1 MKVFDIYY
9 QLLMQ
14 QLTNGKRTTIDLS
27 TVDMQ
32 DAIEKVEEQIDKNGS
47 GNLNDQE
54 VFNDEYENFLA
65 PFARRNKPNPYRDI
79 KPDSNTIGSDNVSRY
94 DYSKACRKE
103 LMKKVEWRV
112 RQELE
117 WRNAAIRI
125 GLKDAD
131 GNALDVND
139 HTWMSRLMKTDGTP
153 ESRAYNESIVALAA
167 LVPQNVGKNAG
178 RQKPLWTREQY
189 LDWRIKYYTDK
200 GEIDREAW
208 DKATSDLNDASTF
221 LFREINAELKR
232 ADLDHFEVAMNAILT
247 GDFSNEFFQDTE
259 QEKRLEKAFAV
270 FNNDVSNLGMVVDRE
285 IFKALNALGNVPFNS
300 EQQKKFDKIWQEKV
314 HYIGNASAV
323 ANLAANPYFA
333 FVDPYKQ
340 YRSKLGGLNV
350 SFDPDGKNEDR
361 VKKPLGGSMLEE
373 YSSYVNLVMYAHD
386 KFLAPYKLDTD
397 DKISKEF
404 TKMEADG
411 IQVFHNEKEKKTMIV
426 QSEPTNAGFVSI
438 KPYDHPEHI
447 VSNGMKERA
456 NELLA
461 KCAQWSTTKRT
472 SPEFENMRKALGI
485 VSAIE
490 FADHPTAMQIEEARA
505 ALAYLNDTTKA
516 YFRRKAIHHNDNAY
530 ESERI
535 RFANDVKGFVEQK
548 LRHCQYYTE
557 HMQAVAPARAAQQA
571 EPVIP
576 VEQQANINE
585 NNIINNNL
593 PEENIELPKPEKNNE
608 PPKPEENNEPPKQE
622 ENIEPPKDEV
632 KAEPVDAPKPEVK
645 AEPNVDAPKN
655 EAQPNV
661 DAPKNEA
668 EQNVNAPQ
676 DEVKA
681 EPVDAQKNENDNEPN
696 NGKPD
701 YVDAW
706 VEVDVYAINQVSN
719 FMAMKKA
726 YDALKF
732 PDNRKSMEY
741 RLRDVTGR
749 ALAGYVIRELISS
762 EEDEPNTEPLVTQ
775 LVNKGKMNVLVDKII
790 NSEPF
795 NSQLKQV
802 LTHFGTA
809 EKFFENIPSNLEGS
823 LKDHWKTPSKIMERN
838 MCLKAGTQFLAKFKK
853 ELELEKQKKPEV
865 KKEQSVNAQKNDN
878 KERKEE
884 NKNATNGAQAAAE
897 KYAKGNIGVFTTMK
911 RGYDRLKSPAMRKSM
926 VKDMLDYAQN
936 GIAGYIILELISKSK
951 EPNADVKS
959 TITQLANG
967 GKLNELSD
975 EIIKSEQFDNYF
987 GKVIK
992 DFDACTEFLSR
1003 LQDNPSSDARKCCF
1017 MAGMHFVKEFKKG
1030 PQKKEAENNAKD
1042 QIVNAPKNEAKEEP
1056 DLEKQ
1061 KKPEVKKEQSANAQK
1076 NDNKEREEENK
1087 NATNGAQ
1094 AAAEKYA
1101 KGNIGVFTTMKRGYD
1116 RLKSPAM
1123 RKSMVKDMLD
1133 YAQNGIAGYI
1143 ILELISKSKEPNADV
1158 KSTITQLANGG
1169 KLNELSDE
1177 IIKSEQFDNYFGKVI
1192 KDFDACTEFLSRLQD
1207 NPSSDARKCCFMAGM
1222 DFVEEFKKGPQKK
1235 EAENNAKEQIV
1246 NTASEKNGKESQMQ
1260 GKVSV

>member
-259 QEKRLEKAFAV
+259 KEKRLEKAFAV

-285 IFKALNALGNVPFNS
+285 IFKALNELGNVPLNS
-300 EQQKKFDKIWQEKV
+300 EQQKKFDKMWQKKV

-350 SFDPDGKNEDR
+350 SFEPDGKNEDR

-593 PEENIELPKPEKNNE
+593 PEENIE
-608 PPKPEENNEPPKQE
+608 PPKAEENNEPPK
-622 ENIEPPKDEV
+622 
-632 KAEPVDAPKPEVK
+632 
-645 AEPNVDAPKN
+645 
-655 EAQPNV
+655 
-661 DAPKNEA
+661 
-668 EQNVNAPQ
+668 

-696 NGKPD
+696 NGKPN

-706 VEVDVYAINQVSN
+706 AEAEAYARIQVRE

-726 YDALKF
+726 YDALES
-732 PDNRKSMEY
+732 PDNRESMAY
-741 RLRDVTGR
+741 DLSDLTRK

-762 EEDEPNTEPLVTQ
+762 EQDEPNTEPLVTQ

-790 NSEPF
+790 KSEPF
-795 NSQLKQV
+795 NSQLSQV
-802 LTHFGTA
+802 LTNFGTA
-809 EKFFENIPSNLEGS
+809 KRFFENIPSNLKGS
-823 LKDHWKTPSKIMERN
+823 LKDNGKRLSKIMERN

-911 RGYDRLKSPAMRKSM
+911 RGYDRLKSPEIRKSM
-926 VKDMLDYAQN
+926 VKNMLDYAQK

-1116 RLKSPAM
+1116 RLKSPEI
-1123 RKSMVKDMLD
+1123 RKSMVKNMLD
-1133 YAQNGIAGYI
+1133 YAQKGIAGYI